1 MWRLTSIPSSH
12 SFPSESTEVD
22 FKTFIQFVTKSSMHV
37 LCLEQ
42 QLTMEKNKFREK
54 IREKNT
60 RFTWFDKLSTS
71 TGERAAVII
80 ILIIGLQ

>member
-1 MWRLTSIPSSH
+1 MLKAAINNG
-12 SFPSESTEVD
+12 
-22 FKTFIQFVTKSSMHV
+22 
-37 LCLEQ
+37 
-42 QLTMEKNKFREK
+42 KNKFKEK
-54 IREKNT
+54 IRERNT

>member
-1 MWRLTSIPSSH
+1 MFCNFCTQSKGHI
-12 SFPSESTEVD
+12 
-22 FKTFIQFVTKSSMHV
+22 FVKETMLSMSLLFNFVV
-37 LCLEQ
+37 LRATINNGE
-42 QLTMEKNKFREK
+42 NKFKEKVRE
-54 IREKNT
+54 RNT